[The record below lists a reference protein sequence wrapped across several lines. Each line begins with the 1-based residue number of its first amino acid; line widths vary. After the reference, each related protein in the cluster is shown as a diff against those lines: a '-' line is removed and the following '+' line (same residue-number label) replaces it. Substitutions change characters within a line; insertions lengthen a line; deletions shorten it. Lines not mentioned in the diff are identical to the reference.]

1 MFTLRVSH
9 DWAAQIQQIRDAVTE
24 DSNLIRF
31 DNAFYR
37 VCRGGEQTFD
47 LLVQPRNGGNGS
59 TSGRGV
65 RMTLRERDLYVLH
78 VNGRL
83 IEQYAKTLDR
93 LRGEP
98 MSLDNALY
106 ELAKPAPERVFEL
119 NTLVVFCVAES
130 LRNDHIA
137 TTIGQVIRTSTTGL
151 IGAPTM
157 LPIVQMRAAA
167 HLWGQ
172 ASEAIFQAL
181 SPAARDIALRPRAQL
196 TPLQRRFSERVD
208 LARVDSRLQALAR
221 EVKVLKRPG

>member
-9 DWAAQIQQIRDAVTE
+9 DWASQIQQVRDAVTE

-37 VCRGGEQTFD
+37 VCRAGERCVD
-47 LLVQPRNGGNGS
+47 LQVLPRSG
-59 TSGRGV
+59 GRGV
-65 RMTLRERDLYVLH
+65 RLSLRERDLYVLQ
-78 VNGRL
+78 VNGRV
-83 IEQYAKTLDR
+83 IEQYAKTLDQ

-98 MSLDNALY
+98 MSLDNALH
-106 ELAKPAPERVFEL
+106 ELGKTMPTRVFEL

-151 IGAPTM
+151 VGAPTQ
-157 LPIVQMRAAA
+157 LPLAQMRTDA

-172 ASEAIFQAL
+172 ASEALFEAM
-181 SPAARDIALRPRAQL
+181 SPAARDIALRPRIQL

-208 LARVDSRLQALAR
+208 LARVDCRLQALAR
-221 EVKVLKRPG
+221 QIKVLKRPG

>member
-24 DSNLIRF
+24 DSNLIRN
-31 DNAFYR
+31 DHAFYR
-37 VCRGGEQTFD
+37 VCRAGEQCFD
-47 LLVQPRNGGNGS
+47 LMVQPRSG
-59 TSGRGV
+59 GRGV

-106 ELAKPAPERVFEL
+106 ELGKPSPERVFEL

-172 ASEAIFQAL
+172 ASEAIFAAL
-181 SPAARDIALRPRAQL
+181 SPAAHDIALRPRAQL

-208 LARVDSRLQALAR
+208 LSRVDSRLLALAR

>member
-37 VCRGGEQTFD
+37 VCRGGAQTFD
-47 LLVQPRNGGNGS
+47 LLVQPRNGGHGS
-59 TSGRGV
+59 RGV

-172 ASEAIFQAL
+172 ASEAIFNAL

-208 LARVDSRLQALAR
+208 LGRVDGRLQALAR

>member
-37 VCRGGEQTFD
+37 VCRGGEQSFD
-47 LLVQPRNGGNGS
+47 LLVQARNG
-59 TSGRGV
+59 GRGV

-98 MSLDNALY
+98 MSLDNALH

-151 IGAPTM
+151 IGAPTT
-157 LPIVQMRAAA
+157 LPIAQMRAAA
-167 HLWGQ
+167 HLWM
-172 ASEAIFQAL
+172 
-181 SPAARDIALRPRAQL
+181 ARTGRAG
-196 TPLQRRFSERVD
+196 P
-208 LARVDSRLQALAR
+208 
-221 EVKVLKRPG
+221 

>member
-37 VCRGGEQTFD
+37 VCRAGEQCFD
-47 LLVQPRNGGNGS
+47 LLVQPRGGGS
-59 TSGRGV
+59 GGRGV

-106 ELAKPAPERVFEL
+106 ELAKPSPERVFEL

-137 TTIGQVIRTSTTGL
+137 TAIGQVIRTSTTGL

-208 LARVDSRLQALAR
+208 LSRVDGRLLALAR

>member
-9 DWAAQIQQIRDAVTE
+9 DWASQIQQIRDTVTE

-37 VCRGGEQTFD
+37 VCRAGEQCFD
-47 LLVQPRNGGNGS
+47 LLVQPRSGGSG
-59 TSGRGV
+59 GRGV

-106 ELAKPAPERVFEL
+106 ELAKPTPERVFEL

-137 TTIGQVIRTSTTGL
+137 TLIGQVIRTSTTGL

-172 ASEAIFQAL
+172 ASEAIFQAM

-208 LARVDSRLQALAR
+208 LSRVDSRLATLVR
-221 EVKVLKRPG
+221 EVKVLKRP

>member
-37 VCRGGEQTFD
+37 VCRGGEQTID
-47 LLVQPRNGGNGS
+47 LLVHARNG
-59 TSGRGV
+59 GRGV

-98 MSLDNALY
+98 MSLDNALH

-221 EVKVLKRPG
+221 EVKVLKRPS

>member
-37 VCRGGEQTFD
+37 VCRAGEQCFD
-47 LLVQPRNGGNGS
+47 LLVQPRSGGNGS
-59 TSGRGV
+59 RGV

-151 IGAPTM
+151 LGAPTM

-172 ASEAIFQAL
+172 ASEAIFNAL

-208 LARVDSRLQALAR
+208 LGRVDGRLQALAR

>member
-37 VCRGGEQTFD
+37 VCRAGEQCFD
-47 LLVQPRNGGNGS
+47 LLVQPRGGGS
-59 TSGRGV
+59 GGRGV

-106 ELAKPAPERVFEL
+106 ELAKPSPERVFEL

-208 LARVDSRLQALAR
+208 LSRVDGRLLALAR

>member
-37 VCRGGEQTFD
+37 VCRGGDQTFE
-47 LLVQPRNGGNGS
+47 LLVLARNG
-59 TSGRGV
+59 GRGV

-78 VNGRL
+78 VYGRL

-98 MSLDNALY
+98 MSLDNALH

-151 IGAPTM
+151 IGAPTV

-208 LARVDSRLQALAR
+208 LGRVDSRLQALAR

>member
-37 VCRGGEQTFD
+37 VCRGGEQRFD
-47 LLVQPRNGGNGS
+47 LLVQPRTGGGAGS
-59 TSGRGV
+59 SRGV
-65 RMTLRERDLYVLH
+65 RMTLRERDLYVLQ

-98 MSLDNALY
+98 MSLDNALH

-157 LPIVQMRAAA
+157 LPIAPMRAAA

>member
-37 VCRGGEQTFD
+37 VCRGGEQSFD
-47 LLVQPRNGGNGS
+47 LLVQARNG
-59 TSGRGV
+59 GRGV

-98 MSLDNALY
+98 MSLDNALH

-151 IGAPTM
+151 IGAPTV